1 MAVVMPPGKQA
12 YYRTDGTPLVGG
24 RLRTFAAGTSTPK
37 ATFSDA
43 AGTIANTN
51 PVVLDAR
58 GEATV
63 YWSGAYKVQLE
74 DSLGAVIWTVDNFVA
89 TDAIATDSRVTL
101 AGATTVDL
109 GSTGARTVDITGTA
123 SIQSFGTT
131 AQDGTWRYVR
141 FLGVATLVYNATSMI
156 LPGGASVTTAAGDV
170 ATAICLGS
178 GNWQVLTYQRAPV
191 PSATTNMLI
200 NPNFVINQR
209 SYTSGAATTGANQ
222 YVVDRWRVVVSGQ
235 ALSWSDSAGVRTITA
250 PAGGVEQVIE
260 DADVIGAA
268 GKSYVLSWSGT
279 ATATVN
285 GSSVTSGQS
294 IASITGGS
302 AVTIRFTNGTV
313 SQPQFEA
320 GTYATPFQNRPRQL
334 ELALCQRYYEAA
346 AFYGSNYGTA
356 AASIDNT
363 IYFRVPKRTAPTIAF
378 SNVSYANAS
387 GISAPVVDSQRYLI
401 RYASTAAGMAT
412 ASADWTASAEL

>member
-12 YYRTDGTPLVGG
+12 YYNTAGAPLVGG
-24 RLRTFAAGTSTPK
+24 RIRTFAAGTSTPK

-43 AGTIANTN
+43 AGTIPNTN

-74 DSLGAVIWTVDNFVA
+74 DSLGAVLWTVDNFVA

-101 AGATTVDL
+101 ASATTVDL
-109 GSTGARTVDITGTA
+109 GSTGSRTVDITGTA

-141 FLGVATLVYNATSMI
+141 FLGAATLVYNATSMI
-156 LPGGASVTTAAGDV
+156 LPGGASVTAAAGDV
-170 ATAICLGS
+170 ATAICLGA

-209 SYTSGAATTGANQ
+209 NYVSGAATTGANQ
-222 YVVDRWRVVVSGQ
+222 YTVDRWRVVVSGQ

-285 GSSVTSGQS
+285 GSTVTSGQS
-294 IASITGGS
+294 ITSITGGS
-302 AVTIRFTNGTV
+302 PVTVRFTNGTV
-313 SQPQFEA
+313 TTPQFEV
-320 GTYATPFQNRPRQL
+320 GTYATPFQVRPRQI
-334 ELALCQRYYEAA
+334 ELALCQRYGRPVTVNAVTSGFVQDYTV
-346 AFYGSNYGTA
+346 GTMRA
-356 AASIDNT
+356 
-363 IYFRVPKRTAPTIAF
+363 APTISIVTSTWVGTPAF
-378 SNVSYANAS
+378 
-387 GISAPVVDSQRYLI
+387 
-401 RYASTAAGMAT
+401 T
-412 ASADWTASAEL
+412 ASSSSSFRQSAYVGTAGGGTVFLDAEL